1 MQTFTLK
8 DQEYI
13 ELNKLLKLLQLAE
26 TGGAAN
32 EMITEGAV
40 EVNGQIETQK
50 RKKLRKNDKIVIG
63 KKVVVIK

>member
-32 EMITEGAV
+32 ELITEGAV

-50 RKKLRKNDKIVIG
+50 RKKLRKNDKVVIG